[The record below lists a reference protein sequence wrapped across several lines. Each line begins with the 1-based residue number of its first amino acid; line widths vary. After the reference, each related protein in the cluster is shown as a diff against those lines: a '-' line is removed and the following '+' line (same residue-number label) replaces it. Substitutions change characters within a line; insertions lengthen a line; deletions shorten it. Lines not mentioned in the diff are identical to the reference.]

1 MRLVLN
7 AFLAVS
13 AVAFTAVCIP
23 LATPVSAMSCDDIKI
38 IFARGSGQTLGDKE
52 YQYLKTELNSALAPR
67 NDISYSF
74 YELGSIT
81 QDGHQYPA
89 VGLDFFNII
98 SAAVSAGT
106 AASYGDS
113 AKEGSLELTTY
124 ISSISTSC
132 PKTKF
137 VLAGYSQGA
146 QVITTSASKID
157 PSRIIYAATFGD
169 PKLYLPEGE
178 GIDPPACHGQNLSDY
193 RAYAP
198 NCKTARGSLGAKNP
212 YVESGWSGKLGL
224 YCNDQDLVCGAG
236 LNLSAKDVSETS
248 NFLENIKA
256 NAMSGHTGY
265 IAEGTIKKAVKTIT
279 DKISVTFPPKKVT
292 STPTASINSLIL
304 LDYSYLNEGFYPNLA
319 EALYKVR
326 EIYHNSDTSSLAF
339 YNNSNFDYENYYYLN
354 TVPPTSSVDSFWH
367 GKLRWDVATEN
378 TLAKR
383 LKYALEHPHW
393 NTVYI
398 LASTLSNT
406 DKTNISPMQEKY
418 GITIKVI
425 YLEAEGFKA
434 ASTKTKTRE
443 KSNFN
448 PFSLFS
454 NSAYAESV
462 KVDTEDTVA
471 TLISINDAPLGITTE
486 KEINITDTKPGDKVI
501 LTTIKKDGSIGE
513 QKEIIISELGY
524 GGMDSIDNMGA
535 AIHINTI
542 TTAMAATTSPAI
554 PLAPNCGSR

>member
-1 MRLVLN
+1 MRLALN

-13 AVAFTAVCIP
+13 AVAFTAVCKP
-23 LATPVSAMSCDDIKI
+23 LATPVSAASCDDIKI
-38 IFARGSGQTLGDKE
+38 IFARGSGQTLDDKE
-52 YQYLKTELNSALAPR
+52 YQHLKTELDSALAPR
-67 NDISYSF
+67 NDLSYSF
-74 YELGSIT
+74 YELGST
-81 QDGHQYPA
+81 SQDGHQYQA
-89 VGLDFFNII
+89 VGLDFFNVI

-113 AKEGSLELTTY
+113 VKEGSFELTTY

-178 GIDPPACHGQNLSDY
+178 GIDPPACHGQDLSDY

-212 YVESGWSGKLGL
+212 YAESGWSGKLGL

-236 LNLSAKDVSETS
+236 LNLSAKDVSGTS

-256 NAMSGHTGY
+256 NAMTGHTSY
-265 IAEGTIKKAVKTIT
+265 IDQGTIKKAAKDIT
-279 DKISVTFPPKKVT
+279 DKISVAFPPKRAA
-292 STPTASINSLIL
+292 PTDSLIL
-304 LDYSYLNEGFYPNLA
+304 LDYNYLSEGFYPNLA

-326 EIYHNSDTSSLAF
+326 EIYYNSDTSSLAF

-383 LKYALEHPHW
+383 LRYALEHPHW

-406 DKTNISPMQEKY
+406 DKTNISSMQEKN
-418 GITIKVI
+418 GINIKVI
-425 YLEAEGFKA
+425 YLEAEGSKA
-434 ASTKTKTRE
+434 VSANTKTRE

-462 KVDTEDTVA
+462 KVNAEDTVA

-501 LTTIKKDGSIGE
+501 LTTIKKDGSLGE

-535 AIHINTI
+535 AIHIDTT

-554 PLAPNCGSR
+554 PLTPNCGRR

>member
-1 MRLVLN
+1 MRLALN

-13 AVAFTAVCIP
+13 AVAFTAVCKP
-23 LATPVSAMSCDDIKI
+23 LATPVSAASCDDIKI
-38 IFARGSGQTLGDKE
+38 IFARGSGQTLDDKE
-52 YQYLKTELNSALAPR
+52 YQHLKTELGSALAPR
-67 NDISYSF
+67 NDLSYSF
-74 YELGSIT
+74 YELGST
-81 QDGHQYPA
+81 SQDGHQYQA
-89 VGLDFFNII
+89 VGLDFFNVI

-113 AKEGSLELTTY
+113 VKEGSFELTTY

-146 QVITTSASKID
+146 QAITISASKID

-212 YVESGWSGKLGL
+212 YAESGWSDKLGL

-236 LNLSAKDVSETS
+236 LNLSAKDTNETS
-248 NFLENIKA
+248 DFLENIKA
-256 NAMSGHTGY
+256 NAMAGHTSY
-265 IAEGTIKKAVKTIT
+265 IDQGTIKKAVKDIT
-279 DKISVTFPPKKVT
+279 DKISIAFPPKKAA
-292 STPTASINSLIL
+292 PTDSLIL
-304 LDYSYLNEGFYPNLA
+304 LDYNYLSEGFYPNLA

-326 EIYHNSDTSSLAF
+326 EIYYNSDTSSLAF

-367 GKLRWDVATEN
+367 SKLRWDVAAEN

-383 LKYALEHPHW
+383 LKHIQSHPHW
-393 NTVYI
+393 SQNSKRIIYI
-398 LASTLSNT
+398 LSTGLST
-406 DKTNISPMQEKY
+406 EEESAIKSFEDSDTLVKT
-418 GITIKVI
+418 I
-425 YLEAEGFKA
+425 YLEESGFKA
-434 ASTKTKTRE
+434 VSTKTKARE
-443 KSNFN
+443 KSNIN

-501 LTTIKKDGSIGE
+501 LTTIKKDGSLGE

-524 GGMDSIDNMGA
+524 GGMDSIDNMEA
-535 AIHINTI
+535 AIHIDTT
-542 TTAMAATTSPAI
+542 TTAMTTTMSPAI
-554 PLAPNCGSR
+554 PLTPNCGRH